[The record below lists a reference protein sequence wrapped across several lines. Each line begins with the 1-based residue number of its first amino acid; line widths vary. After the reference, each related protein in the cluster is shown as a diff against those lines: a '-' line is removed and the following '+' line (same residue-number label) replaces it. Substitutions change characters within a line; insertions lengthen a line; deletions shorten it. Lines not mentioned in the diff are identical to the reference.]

1 MHAARPLSPG
11 GAVGRRRPRC
21 ALRMRAAS
29 VSLFG
34 GGKQSKDLQLRVQT
48 LEAEVCRRD
57 VT

>member
-21 ALRMRAAS
+21 ALRRAAS